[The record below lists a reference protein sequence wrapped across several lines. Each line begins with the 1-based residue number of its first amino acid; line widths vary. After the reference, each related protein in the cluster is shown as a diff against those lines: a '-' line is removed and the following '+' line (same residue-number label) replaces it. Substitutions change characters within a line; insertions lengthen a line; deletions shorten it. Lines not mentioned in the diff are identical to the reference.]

1 MEPYNALVQIRLTT
15 SKTKRDI
22 LLPHE
27 SPNELR
33 LKILGNQKIL
43 EKSQLLVE
51 TYPGAQSPLQKLNFG
66 NISQKTRK
74 SRYQTFL
81 ARFSFTGFLYF
92 APNILS
98 RIAVSS

>member
-1 MEPYNALVQIRLTT
+1 MTYFFQKFESSLVVFRAKWRFSVNLVYNILEPYNALVQIRLTT

-51 TYPGAQSPLQKLNFG
+51 T
-66 NISQKTRK
+66 
-74 SRYQTFL
+74 
-81 ARFSFTGFLYF
+81 
-92 APNILS
+92 
-98 RIAVSS
+98 

>member
-1 MEPYNALVQIRLTT
+1 MTYFFQKFESSLVVFRAKWRFSVNLVYNILEPYNALVQIRLTT

-33 LKILGNQKIL
+33 LKTLGNQKIL

-51 TYPGAQSPLQKLNFG
+51 T
-66 NISQKTRK
+66 
-74 SRYQTFL
+74 
-81 ARFSFTGFLYF
+81 
-92 APNILS
+92 
-98 RIAVSS
+98 